1 MRRGRGSNLHQAIF
15 TPTWKESQRSLEHI
29 LLGRKSRR
37 SVRAPFIMSSS
48 TVEVAKPAPGQ
59 QVKRRT
65 DGNAARFWT
74 SAALILIAIGLGFG
88 FWAVS
93 RQLAPEIITPST
105 SAEETNSALA
115 PQKSIAILPFENL
128 SENDKNAFLAD
139 GVQDDILTALSK
151 VADMK
156 VISGTSVSSY
166 APGSARNLPKI
177 AEALG
182 VSHIVQGTVSESG
195 TRVRITAQLSDART
209 NTHLWS
215 ETYERDLGEVFAIQT
230 DIVKH
235 IISKLGATVTPSEEA
250 AIVERPTRDLTA
262 YGLYVRAKS
271 GIVRIALNGQIEERL
286 RESIK
291 LLEQAIARDPDF
303 YLAYCQLSAAHNYI
317 YFFGLDHTQSRLA
330 AADVALR
337 EVVRLRPDAG
347 ETHLA
352 RADFF
357 YRCYLD
363 YTRARAELAQAQHSL
378 PNNSQ
383 IFELAGYI
391 DRRQGLWN
399 ESARNL
405 ERAIELDPRN
415 FFMLQ
420 QIALSYQEFRQF
432 SAMGEALDRAL
443 ALTPHDVDTRVT
455 RALVD
460 LEWKADPKPLR
471 GTIRQILSEHPQ
483 SAPDVAAQWF
493 YVALCQRDQAAISQ
507 ALAAMPASGISI
519 DLNFPRSLC
528 TGLAARVQG
537 DADAS
542 HEAFLQA
549 RDEIEKTVKEQ
560 PDYGPGFSVLGLVD
574 AALGRKEDALRE
586 GRRAVELLPITKDS
600 IDGAE
605 LVKYLAV
612 IYAWCGEKE
621 LALQQI
627 AATLRIPSTLSY
639 GNLKLHP
646 YWDPLRGDPQFEKI
660 VSDLAPAKVEKE

>member
-1 MRRGRGSNLHQAIF
+1 MNAFTRDAATTATTPPAQRARQNTAPPNRKGS
-15 TPTWKESQRSLEHI
+15 
-29 LLGRKSRR
+29 
-37 SVRAPFIMSSS
+37 
-48 TVEVAKPAPGQ
+48 
-59 QVKRRT
+59 
-65 DGNAARFWT
+65 RFLT
-74 SAALILIAIGLGFG
+74 SASLIAIAAGLAFG
-88 FWAVS
+88 FWSVS

-115 PQKSIAILPFENL
+115 PQKSVAVLPFENL
-128 SENDKNAFLAD
+128 TENDQNAFLAD
-139 GVQDDILTALSK
+139 GVQDDILSALSK
-151 VADMK
+151 IADLK

-166 APGSARNLPKI
+166 APGSARDLPKI
-177 AEALG
+177 GEALG
-182 VSHIVQGTVSESG
+182 VGHIVQGTVSQSG
-195 TRVRITAQLSDART
+195 TQVRITAQLSDART
-209 NTHLWS
+209 NTRVWS

-230 DIVKH
+230 DIVKR
-235 IISKLGATVTPSEEA
+235 IASKLGATVTPSEEA
-250 AIVERPTRDLTA
+250 AIGERPTRDLTA

-271 GIVRIALNGQIEERL
+271 RIVRIALNGQIEERL
-286 RESIK
+286 REAIK
-291 LLEQAIARDPDF
+291 FLEQAIARDPDF
-303 YLAYCQLSAAHNYI
+303 YLAYCQLSAAHNYV

-330 AADVALR
+330 SADVALR

-363 YTRARAELAQAQHSL
+363 YTRARAELAQAQRGL

-432 SAMGEALDRAL
+432 SAMAAALDRAL
-443 ALTPHDVDTRVT
+443 ALTPSDVDTRVT
-455 RALVD
+455 RALVG
-460 LEWKADPKPLR
+460 LEWKADPQPLHD
-471 GTIRQILSEHPQ
+471 TIGQILSEHPQ
-483 SAPDVAAQWF
+483 SAPDLAAQWF
-493 YVALCQRDQAAISQ
+493 YVALCQRDHAAISQ

-528 TGLAARVQG
+528 KGLAARVQG
-537 DADAS
+537 DADGAR
-542 HEAFLQA
+542 EAFLQA

-560 PDYGPGFSVLGLVD
+560 PDYGPGFSVLGVVD

-586 GRRAVELLPITKDS
+586 GRHAVELLPVTKDS

-646 YWDPLRGDPQFEKI
+646 YWDPLRGDPQFQKI
-660 VSDLAPAKVEKE
+660 VADLAPTKREKE